1 MILYNVAQAR
11 SNTLAHNDK
20 LRKIMDIIIGA
31 VVKSVEEG
39 KFTTD
44 KLYFSTE
51 ELEGNEAFVKGYFE
65 SLGYECSY
73 KCSYEDCE
81 SKERVFFEISW
92 Y

>member
-20 LRKIMDIIIGA
+20 LRKIMDVIIGA

-39 KFTTD
+39 KFETGE
-44 KLYFSTE
+44 LPFSTG
-51 ELEGNEAFVKGYFE
+51 ELAGNEAFIKGYFE
-65 SLGYECSY
+65 SLGY
-73 KCSYEDCE
+73 KCYYEKDC
-81 SKERVFFEISW
+81 RNRGTVLFEINW